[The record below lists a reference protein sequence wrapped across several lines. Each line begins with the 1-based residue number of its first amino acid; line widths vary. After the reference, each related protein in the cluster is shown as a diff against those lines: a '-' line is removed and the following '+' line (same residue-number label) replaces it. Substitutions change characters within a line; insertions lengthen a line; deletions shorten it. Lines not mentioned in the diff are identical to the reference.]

1 MTVLNS
7 LGRVPERSLMF
18 VNRRSG
24 IMQQGPVR
32 RAGWVIARG
41 ATTPKGRSAD
51 TKGLIKK
58 PKFAIVL

>member
-1 MTVLNS
+1 
-7 LGRVPERSLMF
+7 MF